1 MYTEN
6 LSTNIIFKDVIFS
19 LDKRYEVCKQI
30 ISLKQQLNQKE
41 SELTKFDDEIDDL
54 LIDIKKYD
62 LFFQTYNIIFHDN
75 HSNTD
80 FIYNIKNVELKK
92 DPYRYPAAFYEITFD
107 VFNLNSNNQQILL
120 RDYKEPMKQF
130 MKKFNEQKYSIVLK
144 DNKYIQNEKV
154 NKL

>member
-1 MYTEN
+1 MNTKV
-6 LSTNIIFKDVIFS
+6 LTTNIIFKDIIDS
-19 LDKRYEVCKQI
+19 INKRYEVCKQI

-75 HSNTD
+75 YSNTD
-80 FIYNIKNVELKK
+80 FVYNIKNIELKK
-92 DPYRYPAAFYEITFD
+92 DPYRYPAAFYEIIYN
-107 VFNLNSNNQQILL
+107 VFNLNNQQILL
-120 RDYKEPMKQF
+120 RNHKEPMKQF

-144 DNKYIQNEKV
+144 NKYIQTEKV
-154 NKL
+154 RKL

>member
-1 MYTEN
+1 M
-6 LSTNIIFKDVIFS
+6 V
-19 LDKRYEVCKQI
+19 
-30 ISLKQQLNQKE
+30 
-41 SELTKFDDEIDDL
+41 
-54 LIDIKKYD
+54 LI
-62 LFFQTYNIIFHDN
+62 
-75 HSNTD
+75 
-80 FIYNIKNVELKK
+80 
-92 DPYRYPAAFYEITFD
+92 YPAAFYEITFD